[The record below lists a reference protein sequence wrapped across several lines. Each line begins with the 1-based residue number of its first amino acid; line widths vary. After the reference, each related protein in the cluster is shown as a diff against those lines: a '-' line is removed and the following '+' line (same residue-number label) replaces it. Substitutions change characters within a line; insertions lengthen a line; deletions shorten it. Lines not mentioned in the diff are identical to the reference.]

1 MTSAIAQL
9 NFVPVAQLAA
19 AREEGVPEKI
29 KELIARGATFIVNH
43 SGGKDSQAMF
53 HFVVSHVPRH
63 QIRVVHAILPEVE
76 WDGVVEHIHDT
87 TLGMK
92 VHTCQSR
99 RTLLKM
105 IEERG
110 MFPSPTLR
118 QCTSDLKRGPIE
130 KTIRHII
137 KDEGLSGLIVNCMGM
152 RAEESSNRAKLET
165 LKFSEGNSKA
175 GREWYDWLPIHGWL
189 VGRVF
194 ETIASAGQ
202 KAHWAYDAGMSRLSC
217 VFCIMA
223 SKDDLTTAAKL
234 NREMYRRYVMLERT
248 TGQVMMMP
256 TKAKGPLTLVQITGV
271 TIEEDEE
278 SLAALAQMPA
288 TKALA
293 DAKAAQNKE
302 IAAASK
308 LAKEGAQAVGAAE
321 AVPFQS
327 EFALF

>member
-1 MTSAIAQL
+1 MPSTTDPLIFVPSAQL
-9 NFVPVAQLAA
+9 TAERDASLAA
-19 AREEGVPEKI
+19 ATEEIASPGEALPVKI

-53 HFVVSHVPRH
+53 HFVVSHVPMN

-76 WDGVVEHIHDT
+76 WDGVVEHIHET
-87 TLGMK
+87 TLGLT

-130 KTIRHII
+130 KKIRHII
-137 KDEGLSGLIVNCMGM
+137 KDEKLGGLIVNCMGM

-175 GREWYDWLPIHGWL
+175 GREWYDWLPIHSWK

-194 ETIASAGQ
+194 DTIAAAGQ

-223 SKDDLTTAAKL
+223 SKDDLTTAATL
-234 NREMYRRYVMLERT
+234 NQKMYRRYVMLERT

-256 TKAKGPLTLVQITGV
+256 TKSKGPLTLVQITGV
-271 TIEEDEE
+271 PITEDEE
-278 SLAALAQMPA
+278 SLAALAEMPA
-288 TKALA
+288 KKALA
-293 DAKAAQNKE
+293 DHQAVLKKE
-302 IAAASK
+302 LTAAAK
-308 LAKEGAQAVGAAE
+308 NTPE
-321 AVPFQS
+321 
-327 EFALF
+327 